1 MDMIQN
7 RFVVKLRKGEIN
19 MWTKY
24 RHESKQTICIIGV
37 LILAAKLCRADG
49 HFSEIEQGEILKIVP
64 HEIQQKRSLIK
75 ILEEAYN
82 DPNPIEYDAKNL
94 KALLEDEHPEF
105 LEFIIAA
112 LYKLAHT
119 DHVYSEAEDEDIR
132 SVANIFGIKKGFFD
146 QAEGITKKYYV
157 KVSSLLKNKKKGNV
171 NA

>member
-1 MDMIQN
+1 MSIHSFKN
-7 RFVVKLRKGEIN
+7 VISFGPKGN
-19 MWTKY
+19 CMWDRY

-37 LILAAKLCRADG
+37 LILSAKLCRADG
-49 HFSEIEQGEILKIVP
+49 HFSEREEEAILKIVP
-64 HEIQQKRSLIK
+64 HETQQKRSLIR

-82 DPNPIEYDAKNL
+82 DPNPIEHDAKNL

-105 LEFIIAA
+105 LEFIVAT

-132 SVANIFGIKKGFFD
+132 SVASIFGITKSFFEQGED
-146 QAEGITKKYYV
+146 TIKKYFF
-157 KVSSLLKNKKKGNV
+157 KVATSLKNRKKENV

>member
-1 MDMIQN
+1 MSVHSFQSMI
-7 RFVVKLRKGEIN
+7 RFNSEGN
-19 MWTKY
+19 CMWDKY

-37 LILAAKLCRADG
+37 LILSAKLCRADG
-49 HFSEIEQGEILKIVP
+49 HFSEKEEEEILKIIP
-64 HEIQQKRSLIK
+64 HETQQKRILIR

-82 DPNPIEYDAKNL
+82 DPNPIEHDAKNL

-119 DHVYSEAEDEDIR
+119 DHIYSEAEDEDIR
-132 SVANIFGIKKGFFD
+132 SVANIFGISKSFFD
-146 QAEGITKKYYV
+146 QTKENIKKYFD
-157 KVSSLLKNKKKGNV
+157 KAKSSLKVKNNENV

>member
-1 MDMIQN
+1 MSIHSFQNMI
-7 RFVVKLRKGEIN
+7 RFAPEGN
-19 MWTKY
+19 CMWDKY

-37 LILAAKLCRADG
+37 LILSAKLCRADG
-49 HFSEIEQGEILKIVP
+49 HFSEKEEEEILKIVP
-64 HEIQQKRSLIK
+64 HETQQKRILIR

-82 DPNPIEYDAKNL
+82 DPNPIEHDAKNL

-119 DHVYSEAEDEDIR
+119 DHIYSEAEDEDIR
-132 SVANIFGIKKGFFD
+132 SVANIFGITKGFFD
-146 QAEGITKKYYV
+146 QTQETIKNYFDKAT
-157 KVSSLLKNKKKGNV
+157 SSLRNRKKENV

>member
-1 MDMIQN
+1 
-7 RFVVKLRKGEIN
+7 
-19 MWTKY
+19 MWDRY

-37 LILAAKLCRADG
+37 LILSAKLCRADG
-49 HFSEIEQGEILKIVP
+49 HFSEREEEEILKIVP
-64 HEIQQKRSLIK
+64 HEPHQKRVLIR

-82 DPNPIEYDAKNL
+82 DANPIEHDAKNL

-105 LEFIIAA
+105 LEFIVAA

-132 SVANIFGIKKGFFD
+132 SVASIFGITKGFFD
-146 QAEGITKKYYV
+146 QTEDIIKKYFV
-157 KVSSLLKNKKKGNV
+157 KATSLMKIKKKENL

>member
-1 MDMIQN
+1 
-7 RFVVKLRKGEIN
+7 
-19 MWTKY
+19 MWDRY

-37 LILAAKLCRADG
+37 LILSAKLCRADG
-49 HFSEIEQGEILKIVP
+49 HFSEKEEEEILKIVP
-64 HEIQQKRSLIK
+64 HEAQQKRILIR

-82 DPNPIEYDAKNL
+82 DPNPIEHDAKNL

-105 LEFIIAA
+105 LEFIVAA

-132 SVANIFGIKKGFFD
+132 SVANIFGIKKNFFD
-146 QAEGITKKYYV
+146 KAEDTINEYFKKA
-157 KVSSLLKNKKKGNV
+157 SSLLRNKNKENI

>member
-1 MDMIQN
+1 MSIHSFQNMISFAKEGN
-7 RFVVKLRKGEIN
+7 C
-19 MWTKY
+19 MWDRY

-37 LILAAKLCRADG
+37 LILSAKLCRADG
-49 HFSEIEQGEILKIVP
+49 HFSEREEEEILKIVP
-64 HEIQQKRSLIK
+64 HEPHQKRVLIR

-82 DPNPIEYDAKNL
+82 DANPIEHDAKNL

-105 LEFIIAA
+105 LEFIVAA

-132 SVANIFGIKKGFFD
+132 SVASIFGITKGFFD
-146 QAEGITKKYYV
+146 QTEDIIKKYFL
-157 KVSSLLKNKKKGNV
+157 KASSLLKIKKKENV

>member
-1 MDMIQN
+1 
-7 RFVVKLRKGEIN
+7 
-19 MWTKY
+19 MWDRY

-37 LILAAKLCRADG
+37 LILSAKLCRADG
-49 HFSEIEQGEILKIVP
+49 HFSEREEEEILKIVP
-64 HEIQQKRSLIK
+64 HEPHQKRVLIR

-82 DPNPIEYDAKNL
+82 DANPIEHDAKNL

-105 LEFIIAA
+105 LEFIVAA

-132 SVANIFGIKKGFFD
+132 SVASIFGITKGFFD
-146 QAEGITKKYYV
+146 QTEDIIKKYFV
-157 KVSSLLKNKKKGNV
+157 KASSLLKIKKKENV

>member
-1 MDMIQN
+1 
-7 RFVVKLRKGEIN
+7 
-19 MWTKY
+19 MWDRY

-37 LILAAKLCRADG
+37 LILSAKLCRADG
-49 HFSEIEQGEILKIVP
+49 HFSEREEDEILKIVP
-64 HEIQQKRSLIK
+64 HEPHQKKVLIR

-82 DPNPIEYDAKNL
+82 DANPIEHDAKNL

-105 LEFIIAA
+105 LEFIVAA

-132 SVANIFGIKKGFFD
+132 SVASIFGITKGFFD
-146 QAEGITKKYYV
+146 QTEDIIKKYFV
-157 KVSSLLKNKKKGNV
+157 KASSLLKIKKKENV

>member
-1 MDMIQN
+1 MSVHSFQNMI
-7 RFVVKLRKGEIN
+7 RFAPEGN
-19 MWTKY
+19 CMWDRY

-37 LILAAKLCRADG
+37 LILSAKLCRADG
-49 HFSEIEQGEILKIVP
+49 HFSEKEEEEILKIVP
-64 HEIQQKRSLIK
+64 HEAQQKRILIR

-82 DPNPIEYDAKNL
+82 DPNPIEKDAQNL

-105 LEFIIAA
+105 LEFIVAA

-132 SVANIFGIKKGFFD
+132 SVANIFGITKGIFD
-146 QAEGITKKYYV
+146 QAEDSIKKYFV
-157 KVSSLLKNKKKGNV
+157 KAIASLRNKKKENV

>member
-1 MDMIQN
+1 
-7 RFVVKLRKGEIN
+7 
-19 MWTKY
+19 MWDRY

-37 LILAAKLCRADG
+37 LILSAKLCRADG
-49 HFSEIEQGEILKIVP
+49 HFSEREEEEILKIVP
-64 HEIQQKRSLIK
+64 HEPHQKRVLIR

-82 DPNPIEYDAKNL
+82 DANPIEHDAKNL

-132 SVANIFGIKKGFFD
+132 SVASIFGITKGFFD
-146 QAEGITKKYYV
+146 QTEDIIKKYFV
-157 KVSSLLKNKKKGNV
+157 KATSLMKIKKKENV